1 MDLEPWNMINQLYPD
16 LVLVVE
22 GKKLYYHQAVL
33 AQHSALIKSL
43 LLRSG
48 CCKCKGEVCR
58 RNSEN
63 IFISLDDVQ
72 IGVVQYVMDIIY
84 SGCGNIAGDTEEYK
98 KVLDM
103 LKIDT
108 ILVEEVDSTTLN
120 ETVAEETNINWE
132 NIETHP
138 STENSEERKPE
149 DLKRKRREREF
160 DRKKKLIENKDITTI
175 IDKKY
180 PEISVES
187 QHTTTKDDEAEIVE
201 IINDSRDEQ
210 MIRKDSSDKFSC
222 PFQDCSSESRT
233 AQSIKV
239 HLALVHYKKTIQAEF
254 PNWRRQKCE
263 ECDRVFTQM
272 TAYYL
277 HMAQHKNYPYME
289 NLPSSSNPGQA
300 SPGAVLSS
308 SSPFNTKTFT
318 SSSKVR
324 SNALSVAQVRV
335 DK

>member
-1 MDLEPWNMINQLYPD
+1 
-16 LVLVVE
+16 
-22 GKKLYYHQAVL
+22 
-33 AQHSALIKSL
+33 
-43 LLRSG
+43 
-48 CCKCKGEVCR
+48 
-58 RNSEN
+58 
-63 IFISLDDVQ
+63 
-72 IGVVQYVMDIIY
+72 MDIIY

-149 DLKRKRREREF
+149 DLKRKHREREF

-210 MIRKDSSDKFSC
+210 MIRKDSS
-222 PFQDCSSESRT
+222 
-233 AQSIKV
+233 
-239 HLALVHYKKTIQAEF
+239 
-254 PNWRRQKCE
+254 
-263 ECDRVFTQM
+263 
-272 TAYYL
+272 
-277 HMAQHKNYPYME
+277 
-289 NLPSSSNPGQA
+289 
-300 SPGAVLSS
+300 
-308 SSPFNTKTFT
+308 
-318 SSSKVR
+318 
-324 SNALSVAQVRV
+324 
-335 DK
+335 